1 MYKLF
6 ANNKYILQITIIMA
20 LTNLNKLFV
29 RVTEA
34 GLRDAVIAK
43 SKETNNNKIYFLTK
57 TQEIVTQGVAYGLST
72 DVQAQIANI
81 KSILKTFDNNGKGTE
96 DSVKAAID
104 AVQKALDDYKADNDA
119 NRALLVKTVAYNAT
133 TKAIDFTSED
143 GVVHSS
149 IKASDIIGNHVV
161 KSSAYDADTNTLKLT
176 FEGAAADV
184 DVNID
189 LGQMLDMNDVVSGDK
204 THFEVSYAKKKL
216 TIKPVTCNVANA
228 KAAVEGEHTTPA
240 VTGLVDALDVK
251 TYIDG
256 ASSDLQGKIDTING
270 KLDVIQ
276 GEETVN
282 GSIKKALKEA
292 KEYADGLNTTATTTI
307 TQEVTDRK
315 AADVALY
322 GEAIPVSGPVN
333 TIKKNADNIATLTQ
347 SLTNEVT
354 ARKQADTDEKTARE
368 KAIQEI
374 TDALANPA
382 TFWEDYT
389 A

>member
-6 ANNKYILQITIIMA
+6 ANNKYIQITIIMA

-43 SKETNNNKIYFLTK
+43 SKETSNNKIYFLTK

-81 KSILKTFDNNGKGTE
+81 KSILKTFDNNGNGTE

-104 AVQKALDDYKADNDA
+104 AVQSALDAYKADNDA
-119 NRALLVKTVAYNAT
+119 KRALLVKTVAYNAT

-143 GVVHSS
+143 GTTVQS
-149 IKASDIIGNHVV
+149 INASDIIGNHVV

-189 LGQMLDMNDVVSGDK
+189 LGQMLDMNDVISGDAE
-204 THFEVSYAKKKL
+204 HFVVSYAEKKL
-216 TIKPVTCNVANA
+216 TIKPVTATVASDTVGLADA
-228 KAAVEGEHTTPA
+228 KDVKSYVDAAVSGATT
-240 VTGLVDALDVK
+240 
-251 TYIDG
+251 
-256 ASSDLQGKIDTING
+256 DLQGKIDTING
-270 KLDVIQ
+270 KLDVIN
-276 GEETVN
+276 GDETVD
-282 GSIKKALKEA
+282 GSIAKALADA
-292 KEYADGLNTTATTTI
+292 KEYADGLNTTATAAI
-307 TQEVTDRK
+307 TKETEDRK
-315 AADVALY
+315 AADQALY
-322 GEAIPVSGPVN
+322 GGDIPATGASTISG
-333 TIKKNADNIATLTQ
+333 NAANIAALTEALA
-347 SLTNEVT
+347 S
-354 ARKQADTDEKTARE
+354 EKTARE
-368 KAIQEI
+368 AADTAEQTAREAAIKEI
-374 TDALANPA
+374 TDALADPA

>member
-1 MYKLF
+1 
-6 ANNKYILQITIIMA
+6 MA

-119 NRALLVKTVAYNAT
+119 NRALLVKTVTYNDANKT
-133 TKAIDFTSED
+133 IDFTSEN
-143 GVVHSS
+143 GTTVQS
-149 IKASDIIGNHVV
+149 IPVSKIIGNHLVE
-161 KSSAYDADTNTLKLT
+161 SSSYNAVTNHLTLT
-176 FEGAAADV
+176 FKGAESPVDV
-184 DVNID
+184 DID
-189 LGQMLDMNDVVSGDK
+189 LSQMLDMNDVVSGDK
-204 THFEVSYAKKKL
+204 THFEAKYADGKL
-216 TIKPVTCNVANA
+216 TIKPVTCNVADA
-228 KAAVEGEHTTPA
+228 KDAVEGEHATPA

-251 TYIDG
+251 TYIDAAVSG
-256 ASSDLQGKIDTING
+256 AQGTLQTAIDDING
-270 KLDVIQ
+270 KLKTIQ
-276 GEETVN
+276 GEETID

-307 TQEVTDRK
+307 AQEVTDRK